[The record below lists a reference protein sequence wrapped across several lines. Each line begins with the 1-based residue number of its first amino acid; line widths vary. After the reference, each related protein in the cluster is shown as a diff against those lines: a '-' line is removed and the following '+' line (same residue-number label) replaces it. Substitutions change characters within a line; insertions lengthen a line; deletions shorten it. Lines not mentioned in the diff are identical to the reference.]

1 MFFVKRFCQ
10 LIITMARLNSHSR
23 ISTTWLLLSL
33 AVCHSVYAENASNTI
48 RQHRITENDAVAAF
62 RWIAE
67 TKNGVRF
74 TFAQRIP
81 DQTRSFYLARE
92 FPLVAASRY
101 ATACIFQVILNN
113 DSKDRVVKIDLADWR
128 VIHNDIKKP
137 IILERDWQKIW
148 EKMNISKSGRIAFR
162 WSQFPKIQNHE
173 PGDWFQGMAAAD
185 LPPSTEFD
193 LYIKWLENDKS
204 HDAIIHKLQCAADR
218 DLGM

>member
-1 MFFVKRFCQ
+1 MFIVKRFCH

-23 ISTTWLLLSL
+23 KSITWLLLSF
-33 AVCHSVYAENASNTI
+33 VVSHGVYAENTSNTI
-48 RQHRITENDAVAAF
+48 EQKRITDDDAVAAF

-67 TKNGVRF
+67 TKTGVRF

-81 DQTRSFYLARE
+81 DQTRSFYLARG
-92 FPLVAASRY
+92 FPSPASSLY
-101 ATACIFQVILNN
+101 ATACIYQVILNN

-128 VIHNDIKKP
+128 VIYNGKKKP
-137 IILERDWQKIW
+137 IKLESDWQKTW
-148 EKMNISKSGRIAFR
+148 QEMNISKSSRIAFR
-162 WSQFPKIQNHE
+162 WSQFPKIQKHK

-193 LYIKWLENDKS
+193 LYIKWLENDKP

-218 DLGM
+218 NLEM